1 MKSQVWPEQKYHSAL
16 IRVFRVG
23 ILKWEAGDLAWLH
36 VWYMAVEQ
44 VTVFSR
50 LVPIKI
56 RSKEFEWGHFLN
68 RVGFAQII
76 VFTGAEPDK
85 SWGRRKLLLHAL
97 ILISTHTTPHHP
109 NTFIFST
116 LSTLSIYTALSPH
129 NNIKSEQGYLRGSF
143 TGITGGTPCKGLIYF
158 SYICCLSCQMLVVL
172 VTVWSESQ
180 LYLLFTGGE
189 GGGSV
194 VSPSIGESQLTKLT
208 R

>member
-16 IRVFRVG
+16 IWVFRVG

-76 VFTGAEPDK
+76 VLTGAEPDK
-85 SWGRRKLLLHAL
+85 VGEEKIITTCLN
-97 ILISTHTTPHHP
+97 IDIQTVHTQHTS
-109 NTFIFST
+109 NT
-116 LSTLSIYTALSPH
+116 IYTYSPA
-129 NNIKSEQGYLRGSF
+129 IRKWSRTFGSYSQCKVQHV
-143 TGITGGTPCKGLIYF
+143 GVQSSPVWPGVSPVPWKGLIYF
-158 SYICCLSCQMLVVL
+158 YYICCLSCQISLVL
-172 VTVWSESQ
+172 VPVWSESQ
-180 LYLLFTGGE
+180 LYLLFTRGRGG
-189 GGGSV
+189 
-194 VSPSIGESQLTKLT
+194 L
-208 R
+208 